1 MARKSSKENNTSA
14 GPIIVGT
21 AAGSSSS
28 SNKNNF
34 INNLIYPQAAADG
47 NATDG
52 SEGNLISNVGGSGSG
67 AAS

>member
-14 GPIIVGT
+14 GPVIVGT
-21 AAGSSSS
+21 STGGSS

-34 INNLIYPQAAADG
+34 INNLVYPGDG

-52 SEGNLISNVGGSGSG
+52 SEVNLISSNINNGGATG
-67 AAS
+67 

>member
-1 MARKSSKENNTSA
+1 MARKSLKENNTSA

-21 AAGSSSS
+21 ATGSS

-34 INNLIYPQAAADG
+34 INNLIYPQAADG

-52 SEGNLISNVGGSGSG
+52 SEGNLISNVGGGG
-67 AAS
+67 AS